1 MSLLV
6 SSSAARVSC
15 QPDSLPP
22 DAKSTSKSGHSSTL
36 RQFLDNRPQLPRS
49 DVSPSRNLSRAVMA
63 SGLIPRDSQCL
74 PASPYPNQSNRK
86 RKLSYLT
93 TMDNLCNVIESQK
106 HWTSGRDGFDTK
118 CKFRFSVYW
127 DQDSMRWYVPK
138 EQQGCLQHAGHMRED
153 PLNIRL
159 NSKFLGTK
167 EQRQNIVDAVDSEVR
182 PASAARIFETQSGE
196 HLDWHQVNYLK
207 RVKGK
212 NASLPNE
219 TAADKLIRELS
230 SDASKSFILL
240 FADID
245 VGSSLIT
252 IKTKKRKTG
261 GPK

>member
-1 MSLLV
+1 
-6 SSSAARVSC
+6 
-15 QPDSLPP
+15 
-22 DAKSTSKSGHSSTL
+22 
-36 RQFLDNRPQLPRS
+36 
-49 DVSPSRNLSRAVMA
+49 
-63 SGLIPRDSQCL
+63 
-74 PASPYPNQSNRK
+74 
-86 RKLSYLT
+86 
-93 TMDNLCNVIESQK
+93 
-106 HWTSGRDGFDTK
+106 
-118 CKFRFSVYW
+118 
-127 DQDSMRWYVPK
+127 
-138 EQQGCLQHAGHMRED
+138 MRED

-219 TAADKLIRELS
+219 TPADKLIRELS

-252 IKTKKRKTG
+252 IKTKKRKTNNALPIDEIVGDTLGNEIDNPKIFAQTLRGRRDKMRHTTSNQLLLAG
-261 GPK
+261 GLRFRQTNS